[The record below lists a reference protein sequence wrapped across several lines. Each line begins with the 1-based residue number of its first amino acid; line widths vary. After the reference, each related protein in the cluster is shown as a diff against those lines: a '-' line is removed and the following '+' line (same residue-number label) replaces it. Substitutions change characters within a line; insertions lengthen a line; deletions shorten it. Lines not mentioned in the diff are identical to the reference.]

1 MTRLLLRRD
10 RHGTAILLATVVI
23 LIGLAIVVAREAR
36 QAMRSPDESILLF
49 PGFTADELPMPGH
62 GLVVTS
68 LQSASEAQMDGIAVG
83 DEVLAIDNHPVRS
96 LEEAEQIMNQK
107 RQTMFALRLLHNAA
121 PRDVTLHENGV
132 RRHGT

>member
-23 LIGLAIVVAREAR
+23 LIGLALVVAREAR
-36 QAMRSPDESILLF
+36 QTMRSPDEAILLF
-49 PGFTADELPMPGH
+49 PGFTVDELPGPQH

-83 DEVLAIDNHPVRS
+83 DELLAIDSRPVRS
-96 LEEAEQIMNQK
+96 LEEAEQIMTQN
-107 RQTMFALRLLHNAA
+107 RQAMLGLRLLHNAT
-121 PRDVTLHENGV
+121 PRNVTLHENGV
-132 RRHGT
+132 RRHGA

>member
-10 RHGTAILLATVVI
+10 RHGTIILLATVVI

-36 QAMRSPDESILLF
+36 QAMRSPDEAILLF
-49 PGFTADELPMPGH
+49 PGFTADELPRPGR

-96 LEEAEQIMNQK
+96 LEEAEQIMNQNK
-107 RQTMFALRLLHNAA
+107 LAMLALHLLHNDS
-121 PRDVTLHENGV
+121 PHDVTLHDNGV

>member
-1 MTRLLLRRD
+1 MTSLQLRRD
-10 RHGTAILLATVVI
+10 RNGTAILLATVVI

-36 QAMRSPDESILLF
+36 QAMRSPDEAILLF
-49 PGFTADELPMPGH
+49 PGFTVDELPRPRH

-83 DEVLAIDNHPVRS
+83 DEVLAMDNHPVRS
-96 LEEAEQIMNQK
+96 LEEAEQIINQN
-107 RQTMFALRLLHNAA
+107 RQAMLALRLLHNAT
-121 PRDVTLHENGV
+121 PRDVTLHENGA

>member
-1 MTRLLLRRD
+1 MTRLLLWRD
-10 RHGTAILLATVVI
+10 RYVTVMLLITVVI

-36 QAMRSPDESILLF
+36 QAMRSPDEAILLF
-49 PGFTADELPMPGH
+49 PGFTADELPGPGH

-83 DEVLAIDNHPVRS
+83 DEVLAINNHPVGS
-96 LEEAEQIMNQK
+96 LEEAEQIMNQN
-107 RQTMFALRLLHNAA
+107 RQAVLALRLLHNAT

-132 RRHGT
+132 RHHGT

>member
-1 MTRLLLRRD
+1 MTSLQLRRD
-10 RHGTAILLATVVI
+10 RHGTAMLLATIVI
-23 LIGLAIVVAREAR
+23 LIGLVIVVAREAR
-36 QAMRSPDESILLF
+36 RAMRSPHEAILPF
-49 PGFTADELPMPGH
+49 PGFTVDELPRPRH

-96 LEEAEQIMNQK
+96 LEEAEQVINQN
-107 RQTMFALRLLHNAA
+107 RQAMLALRLLHNAT
-121 PRDVTLHENGV
+121 PRDVTLHENGA

>member
-10 RHGTAILLATVVI
+10 RHGTVMLLATVVI
-23 LIGLAIVVAREAR
+23 LIGLAIVLAREAR
-36 QAMRSPDESILLF
+36 QAMHTPDEVILLF
-49 PGFTADELPMPGH
+49 PGFTADELPRPGH

-83 DEVLAIDNHPVRS
+83 DEVLAIDNHRVGS
-96 LEEAEQIMNQK
+96 LEEAEQIMTQN
-107 RQTMFALRLLHNAA
+107 RQAMLALRLLHNAT

>member
-10 RHGTAILLATVVI
+10 RYVTVMLLITVVI

-36 QAMRSPDESILLF
+36 QAMRSPDEAILLF
-49 PGFTADELPMPGH
+49 PGFTADELPGPGH

-83 DEVLAIDNHPVRS
+83 DEVLAINNHPVGS
-96 LEEAEQIMNQK
+96 LEEAEQIMNQN
-107 RQTMFALRLLHNAA
+107 RQAVLALRLLHNAT

-132 RRHGT
+132 RHHGT

>member
-36 QAMRSPDESILLF
+36 QAMRSPDEAILLF
-49 PGFTADELPMPGH
+49 PGFTADELPGPGH

-83 DEVLAIDNHPVRS
+83 DEVLAINNHPVGS
-96 LEEAEQIMNQK
+96 LEEAEQIMNQN
-107 RQTMFALRLLHNAA
+107 RQAVLALRLLHNAT

-132 RRHGT
+132 RHHGT